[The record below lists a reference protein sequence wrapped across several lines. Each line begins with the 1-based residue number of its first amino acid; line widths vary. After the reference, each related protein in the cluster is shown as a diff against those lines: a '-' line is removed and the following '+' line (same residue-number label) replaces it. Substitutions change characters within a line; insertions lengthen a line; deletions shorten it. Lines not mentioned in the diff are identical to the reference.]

1 MAGITPGPVS
11 VIEISAMPDVNVAT
25 MPVTKVEEQYE
36 LVERKALA
44 VTTGGQNYPITT
56 SEPKVV
62 TLIVDG
68 CDMQLDN
75 QAITADSPKLTDGV
89 SLSMTLKGE
98 ATTIYAKA
106 VSDSGTLYIMVFK

>member
-1 MAGITPGPVS
+1 MPLRVPVAQ
-11 VIEISAMPDVNVAT
+11 VRA
-25 MPVTKVEEQYE
+25 EEQYE

-44 VTTGGQNYPITT
+44 VTTAGENYTITT

-68 CDMQLDN
+68 CDMQVDN
-75 QAITADSPKLTDGV
+75 QAITVDSAKLTDGV
-89 SLSMTLKGE
+89 SLSMTLKGKP
-98 ATTIYAKA
+98 TTIYAKA